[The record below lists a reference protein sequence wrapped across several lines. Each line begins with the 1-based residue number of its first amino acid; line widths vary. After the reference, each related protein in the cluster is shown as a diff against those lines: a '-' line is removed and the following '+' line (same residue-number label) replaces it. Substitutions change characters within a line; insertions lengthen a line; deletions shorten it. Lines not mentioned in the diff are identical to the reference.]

1 MKKRPKL
8 ELGKILDILYEIK
21 DDVFYFKEYGK
32 DLISSYIK
40 QEQDK
45 NKYSEEEVKLIEYI
59 QWVIRKIDAGNTP
72 EEIVRLLLFNRDKIE
87 QFKKK

>member
-45 NKYSEEEVKLIEYI
+45 KTHTALETAISLLKQTTEYEVLDSWKDKVKELEQLI
-59 QWVIRKIDAGNTP
+59 K
-72 EEIVRLLLFNRDKIE
+72 
-87 QFKKK
+87 

>member
-45 NKYSEEEVKLIEYI
+45 NKYSEEEVISLLIKREYALDLYDMANDYEDTVK
-59 QWVIRKIDAGNTP
+59 W
-72 EEIVRLLLFNRDKIE
+72 FE
-87 QFKKK
+87 QFKKEIK